1 MMIKDYKLLIE
12 LQYSYGTNGFKIW
25 KSEMLSKYKWLTLI
39 IILMKIKQSII
50 QPRPYIIDHSCR
62 ILIIGGSGSGS
73 TIALLDLINNQLDI
87 YKIYSYAKD
96 PYEIK

>member
-50 QPRPYIIDHSCR
+50 
-62 ILIIGGSGSGS
+62 
-73 TIALLDLINNQLDI
+73 
-87 YKIYSYAKD
+87 
-96 PYEIK
+96 